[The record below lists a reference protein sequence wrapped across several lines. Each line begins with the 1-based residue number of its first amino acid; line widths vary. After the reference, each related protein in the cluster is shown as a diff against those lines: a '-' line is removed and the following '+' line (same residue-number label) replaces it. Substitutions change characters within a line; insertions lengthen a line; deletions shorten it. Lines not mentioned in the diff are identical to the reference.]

1 MRRTVKLLARAAV
14 FASLVA
20 GSTSVARADDPPPL
34 GLDALEARID
44 QAPGIRADARQIDVD
59 IQAEGVS
66 YARSGLD
73 YVFGN
78 AIGPRSDI
86 VTKNLNSNA
95 FRYSQS
101 LGVQLPILGSAISQN
116 NALEEA
122 RTTEALARIEYEDE
136 RRTALAKLRSA
147 YVLYWQYDREQAV
160 AQSYVERFEHDM
172 HVVRALRKSGFWTEA
187 NLLDYLDTLSRFRTD
202 VRTARSLRREQL
214 AIISSAVGE
223 HIALFRPLEPKFAAD
238 CRPPESDALASALAI
253 DPELAKIAADAVD
266 VTFQLLH
273 VRGSSIDARLEAN
286 IGTVADIVP
295 SRLGYELTAGIAVS
309 LPSHARSEE
318 RSLRDQLADELDEQT
333 LRAEQRRADV
343 ESGVEAELDELDD
356 ARVELAQARVDEQ
369 ATFENLREAEIRYRT
384 IAALGAESFN
394 DVETRLAET
403 FTSENAT
410 VIARSTVFLKL
421 EALLETAPD
430 ACS

>member
-1 MRRTVKLLARAAV
+1 MRRAVKLVARAA
-14 FASLVA
+14 FLAAFVA
-20 GSTSVARADDPPPL
+20 GAPSIARADDPPPL
-34 GLDALEARID
+34 GLDSLEARID

-59 IQAEGVS
+59 IQAEGVT
-66 YARSGLD
+66 YARSGLE
-73 YVFGN
+73 YVFDN

-95 FRYSQS
+95 FRYAQTI
-101 LGVQLPILGSAISQN
+101 GVRLPLLGSAISQG
-116 NALEEA
+116 NALEES
-122 RTTEALARIEYEDE
+122 RTTEALARIEYQDE
-136 RRTALAKLRSA
+136 RRIALAKLRNA
-147 YVLYWQYDREQAV
+147 YVLYWQYDRQQAV
-160 AQSYVERFEHDM
+160 AQSYVDRFEHDM
-172 HVVRALRKSGFWTEA
+172 HTVRALRKSGFWTEA
-187 NLLDYLDTLSRFRTD
+187 NLLDYLETLSRFRTD
-202 VRTARSLRREQL
+202 VRTDRTLRREQL
-214 AIISSAVGE
+214 AIISSAIGDR
-223 HIALFRPLEPKFAAD
+223 IGLFRPLEPKFAAG

-253 DPELAKIAADAVD
+253 DPELAKIDADAAD

-273 VRGSSIDARLEAN
+273 ARGSSIDAQLEAG

-318 RSLRDQLADELDEQT
+318 RSLRQQLADELDEQT
-333 LRAEQRRADV
+333 LRAVQRRDDV
-343 ESGVEAELDELDD
+343 EAGVEAELDELDD
-356 ARVELAQARVDEQ
+356 ARVELGQARTDEE
-369 ATFENLREAEIRYRT
+369 ATFEDLREAEIRYRT
-384 IAALGAESFN
+384 IAALGADSFN

>member
-1 MRRTVKLLARAAV
+1 MKLLARAAV

-20 GSTSVARADDPPPL
+20 GATSVARADDPPPL

-44 QAPGIRADARQIDVD
+44 QAPGIRADERQIDVD
-59 IQAEGVS
+59 IQAEGVA

-101 LGVQLPILGSAISQN
+101 LGVQLPLLGSAISQN

-122 RTTEALARIEYEDE
+122 RTTEALARIEYQDE
-136 RRTALAKLRSA
+136 RRTALAKLRNA

-160 AQSYVERFEHDM
+160 AQSYVDRFEHDM
-172 HVVRALRKSGFWTEA
+172 HTVRALRKSGFWTEA
-187 NLLDYLDTLSRFRTD
+187 NLLDYLETLSRFRTD

-223 HIALFRPLEPKFAAD
+223 HIAAFRPLEPKFAAA
-238 CRPPESDALASALAI
+238 CRPPESVALASALAI
-253 DPELAKIAADAVD
+253 DPELAKLDADAAD

-273 VRGSSIDARLEAN
+273 VRGSSIDARLEAG

-318 RSLRDQLADELDEQT
+318 RSLREQLADELDEQT
-333 LRAEQRRADV
+333 LRAVQRRDDV
-343 ESGVEAELDELDD
+343 EAGIEAELDELDD
-356 ARVELAQARVDEQ
+356 ARVELAQTRVDEE
-369 ATFENLREAEIRYRT
+369 ATFEALREAEIRYRT
-384 IAALGAESFN
+384 IPALGADSFN

-410 VIARSTVFLKL
+410 VVARSTVFLKL

>member
-1 MRRTVKLLARAAV
+1 VKLLARAAV
-14 FASLVA
+14 LASLVA
-20 GSTSVARADDPPPL
+20 GATSVARADDPPPL

-59 IQAEGVS
+59 IQAEGVT

-95 FRYSQS
+95 FRYSQNV
-101 LGVQLPILGSAISQN
+101 GVQLPLLGSAISQS

-122 RTTEALARIEYEDE
+122 RTTEALARIEYQDE
-136 RRTALAKLRSA
+136 RRIALAKLRNA
-147 YVLYWQYDREQAV
+147 YVLYWQYDRQEAV

-172 HVVRALRKSGFWTEA
+172 HTVRALRKSGFWTEA
-187 NLLDYLDTLSRFRTD
+187 NLLDYLETLSRFRTD

-223 HIALFRPLEPKFAAD
+223 HIAVFRPLEPKFAAA

-266 VTFQLLH
+266 VTSQLLH
-273 VRGSSIDARLEAN
+273 VRGSSIDARLEAG

-343 ESGVEAELDELDD
+343 EAGVEAELDELDD
-356 ARVELAQARVDEQ
+356 ARVELGQARVDEA

-410 VIARSTVFLKL
+410 VVARSTVFLKL